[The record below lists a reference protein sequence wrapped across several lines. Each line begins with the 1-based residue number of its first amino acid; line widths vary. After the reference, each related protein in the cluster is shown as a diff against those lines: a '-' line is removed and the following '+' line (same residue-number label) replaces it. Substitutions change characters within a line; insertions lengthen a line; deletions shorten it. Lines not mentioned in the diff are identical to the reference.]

1 MPSPSKAKLFS
12 GLAVTSVFFVVGA
25 YAASAVGGDAKA
37 DTDPVLRGGYTGAPV
52 PRAVDPRAKKVVT
65 PAAPQKVEIVEKQQP
80 SIAQPTPTIEE
91 NKPVRKEALSVSIT
105 DIRSN
110 YGNVIVMVFPD
121 TQSYNSF
128 DYTKAVGYAELK
140 ASAGTLITTFP
151 ELNDGPY
158 VVSLFHDENGDQQF
172 NLSGE
177 YPIEGYGTSNAKS
190 KYDELSFKKAS
201 VMAGP
206 VTVKVHYLE

>member
-12 GLAVTSVFFVVGA
+12 GLAVTAVFFAVGA
-25 YAASAVGGDAKA
+25 YAASAVGGDVKA
-37 DTDPVLRGGYTGAPV
+37 DSDPVLRGGYTAAPV
-52 PRAVDPRAKKVVT
+52 PRAIDPRAKTVV
-65 PAAPQKVEIVEKQQP
+65 PQAESQKTKTVEQQQP
-80 SIAQPTPTIEE
+80 IITDPTPVVEE
-91 NKPVRKEALSVSIT
+91 SEPAIKEALSVSIT
-105 DIRSN
+105 DIRSD

-121 TQSYNSF
+121 AQSYNSF
-128 DYTKAVGYAELK
+128 DYSKAVGYAELK
-140 ASAGTLITTFP
+140 AKAGTLTTAFP

-172 NLSGE
+172 NMSGE

-201 VMAGP
+201 VMAGSI
-206 VTVKVHYLE
+206 TVKMHYLE